1 MGTLTKLGHACVR
14 VESDDT
20 TVVID
25 PGVFTAAEV
34 VEGADAVLI
43 THEHP
48 DHFDPDKVGA
58 ALRAGGHVRLWAPD
72 SVVGKLPAELA
83 SRAQAVRHGSSFDVG
98 GLAFTVYGSDHAVIS
113 DDVPVITNVG
123 YLFAGVFHP
132 GDAFTVPDQ
141 RVETLLLPINAPW
154 SKVSETM
161 AHVAAVT
168 PARVHPVHDALLTE
182 AGQGVYDPHAK
193 RRSEQVGAEYRR
205 LAIGETVQL

>member
-1 MGTLTKLGHACVR
+1 MGSLTKLGHACVR
-14 VESDDT
+14 VENDGT

-25 PGVFTAAEV
+25 PGVFTGAEAV
-34 VEGADAVLI
+34 DGADAVLI

-48 DHFDPDKVGA
+48 DHFDPDKVGT
-58 ALRAGGHVRLWAPD
+58 ALLAGEHVQMWAPEP
-72 SVVGKLPAELA
+72 VVGKLPADLA
-83 SRAQAVRHGSSFDVG
+83 NRARAVRHGSSFTLG
-98 GLAFTVYGSDHAVIS
+98 GLDFSVYGSDHAVIS
-113 DDVPVITNVG
+113 DDVPIITNVG

-141 RVETLLLPINAPW
+141 QVETLLLPINAPW

-161 AHVAAVT
+161 AHVAAVV
-168 PARVHPVHDALLTE
+168 PKHVHPVHDALLTE

-205 LAIGETVQL
+205 LAIGESVQL

>member
-1 MGTLTKLGHACVR
+1 MARLTKLGHACVR
-14 VESDDT
+14 VESDGT

-25 PGVFTAAEV
+25 PGVFTAADAV
-34 VEGADAVLI
+34 DGADAVLI

-48 DHFDPDKVGA
+48 DHFDPEKVDA
-58 ALRAGGHVRLWAPD
+58 ALRGDEHVRVWAPG
-72 SVVGKLPAELA
+72 SVVGKLPAEQA
-83 SRAQAVRHGSSFDVG
+83 NRAQAVRHGSSFTVG
-98 GLAFTVYGSDHAVIS
+98 GLDFSVYGSDHAVIS

-132 GDAFTVPDQ
+132 GDAFTVPDE

-161 AHVAAVT
+161 AHVAAVA
-168 PARVHPVHDALLTE
+168 PAYVHPVHDALLTE
-182 AGQGVYDPHAK
+182 AGQGVYDPHAA

-205 LAIGETVQL
+205 LAVGESVQL